1 MGTIDILLMIGYF
14 LIIVGIG
21 FAGARKAKTS
31 EDFMVAGRSLGLI
44 MYLACLSAVILGGA
58 STIGTARLG
67 YEFGISGIW
76 LVVMIGFGIMLL
88 GIFLVKKV
96 SKFKIITISEL
107 LGLRFNSQTRIV
119 TSLITFIYVTM
130 ITVTQVIGMG
140 TILNVLLGWDIQLCM
155 LLGGSIV
162 VLYTLLG
169 GMWSVTMTDIFQF
182 LVMTIGVFV
191 IMLPLSLQKIGGWSA
206 LQNKL
211 PESHFDIAT
220 IGGDKIFAYFLL
232 YCLGVLI
239 GQDIWQRIFTAKT
252 VKIARK
258 GTIGA
263 GIYCLLY
270 ALAIAIIGMCTAV
283 LYPNLGDPQSAFV
296 TMALAILP
304 AGLLGIVVASIVSAL
319 MSTASATLLASSTL
333 IVNDLIKSASSKE
346 MSERAIIRTSR
357 IVTLIVGIFVIV
369 SAIWIQDVI
378 VALDVAYAILS
389 GSVFFPIIL
398 GLFWKR
404 VTDKAA
410 FYSIILSACVTIGG
424 LAVQGLTSTEP
435 ILYGMACSL
444 ISIVAISYVTSPE
457 FEKYEEWKEQHTNAD
472 VDA

>member
-1 MGTIDILLMIGYF
+1 MNTVDILLMAGYF
-14 LIIVGIG
+14 IIIIGIG
-21 FAGARKAKTS
+21 LIGARKAKTS
-31 EDFMVAGRSLGLI
+31 EDFMVAGRSLGLV
-44 MYLACLSAVILGGA
+44 MYLACLAAVILGGA

-76 LVVMIGFGIMLL
+76 LVVMIGIGIILL

-96 SKFKIITISEL
+96 SRFKIITISEL
-107 LGLRFNSQTRIV
+107 LGLRFNSQTRVI

-140 TILNVLLGWDIQLCM
+140 TILNVLLGWDIKLCM
-155 LLGGSIV
+155 LLGGSV
-162 VLYTLLG
+162 VVMYTLLG

-182 LVMTIGVFV
+182 IVMTIGVFA
-191 IMLPLSLQKIGGWSA
+191 IMLPLSLDKAGGWSA
-206 LQNKL
+206 LQEKL
-211 PESHFDIAT
+211 PHSYFEIAN
-220 IGGDKIFAYFLL
+220 IGGDKIFSYFLL

-252 VKIARK
+252 VGIAKK

-263 GIYCLLY
+263 GVYCLLY
-270 ALAIAIIGMCTAV
+270 AVAISIIGMCAAV
-283 LYPNLGDPQSAFV
+283 VFPNLSDPQSAFI
-296 TMALAILP
+296 TMAITILP
-304 AGLLGIVVASIVSAL
+304 VGLLGIVIASVVSAL

-333 IVNDLIKSASSKE
+333 IVNDIIKSTTSKN
-346 MSERAIIRTSR
+346 MSEKAVIRTSR
-357 IVTLIVGIFVIV
+357 ILTLIIGIFVMI
-369 SAIWIQDVI
+369 SAVWIQDVI

-410 FYSIILSACVTIGG
+410 FYSIILSAIVTIVG
-424 LAVQGLTSTEP
+424 LIVQGLSATDP
-435 ILYGMACSL
+435 ILYGMVCSVL
-444 ISIVAISYVTSPE
+444 SIFIISYLTSPE

>member
-1 MGTIDILLMIGYF
+1 MGKIDILLMIAYF

-76 LVVMIGFGIMLL
+76 LVTMIGIGIVLL

-107 LGLRFNSQTRIV
+107 LGLRFNSQTRII

-140 TILNVLLGWDIQLCM
+140 TILNVLLGWDIKLCM

-270 ALAIAIIGMCTAV
+270 AVAIAIIGMCTAV
-283 LYPNLGDPQSAFV
+283 LYPNLDDPQSAFV

-304 AGLLGIVVASIVSAL
+304 AGLLGIVVASVVSAL

-333 IVNDLIKSASSKE
+333 IVNDLIKGAASKE
-346 MSERAIIRTSR
+346 MSEKAVIRTSR
-357 IVTLIVGIFVIV
+357 IVTLIIGIFVII
-369 SAIWIQDVI
+369 SAVWIQDVI

-444 ISIVAISYVTSPE
+444 ISIVVISYVTSPE